1 MNLAVATAAA
11 TVPLSLTETKLHLR
25 VDGSADDSLITAL
38 ISAARDYVETTTS
51 RSLINQT
58 FYYYIH
64 DWPSAGYI
72 PLPRPPLSSVTGVT
86 YVDDDGAT
94 TTWGTANYYAD
105 TINTPGMVV
114 LEDDADWPDDD
125 LRATNAIRVEYV
137 AGYGTAGTQVPQA
150 IRQAMLMAIG
160 HWYENREYAVTTG
173 AVPKTLPLAVDAL
186 LATYR
191 IPTWDW

>member
-1 MNLAVATAAA
+1 MNLVSVTAPG

-38 ISAARDYVETTTS
+38 MTAARDYVETATS

-58 FYYYIH
+58 FDLYLH
-64 DWPSAGYI
+64 DWPAGGHI
-72 PLPRPPLSSVTGVT
+72 TLPRPPLQSVTGVY
-86 YVDDDGAT
+86 YVDDDGST

-105 TINTPGMVV
+105 TVNTPGLVV

-125 LRATNAIRVEYV
+125 LRATNAIKVRYV
-137 AGYGTAGTQVPQA
+137 AGYGSAGSQVPQP
-150 IRQAMLMAIG
+150 IKQAMLMAIG
-160 HWYENREYAVTTG
+160 HWYENREYAVTSG

-191 IPTWDW
+191 IPVWDW